1 MKESIVFDKSKGFAL
16 RIIALYKYLCDEKKE
31 FILSKQLLR
40 SGTSIGANIAEA
52 SCAYSSKEFLA
63 KMYIAFKECAETAY
77 WLELL
82 YKAQYYFK
90 GKYVKVDDVPTLIDD
105 EKANVIEFYLIQ
117 NGYVDMK
124 RKVTDKYRQDVKNG
138 TVAELPEELKPM
150 TDGIPTMQ
158 GSSWTRRWAGA
169 ASARA
174 PSCGKRP
181 S

>member
-63 KMYIAFKECAETAY
+63 KIYIAFKECAETAY

-82 YKAQYYFK
+82 YKAQYLNQ
-90 GKYVKVDDVPTLIDD
+90 P
-105 EKANVIEFYLIQ
+105 EFDSI
-117 NGYVDMK
+117 NADC
-124 RKVTDKYRQDVKNG
+124 
-138 TVAELPEELKPM
+138 AELQKILSSITK
-150 TDGIPTMQ
+150 TMKNN
-158 GSSWTRRWAGA
+158 S
-169 ASARA
+169 
-174 PSCGKRP
+174 
-181 S
+181 